1 MLLHRALG
9 PSKVLTAVESCEA
22 FGRDDSEASPT
33 TPDIVTIETILFGV
47 PPVAVEK
54 SLGARQ

>member
-1 MLLHRALG
+1 MSEEDAA
-9 PSKVLTAVESCEA
+9 KVA
-22 FGRDDSEASPT
+22 FSADNGIVWVVLRPPAGAEPT